1 MVVYMQRRIQ
11 LFICIRSSVDCL
23 ITSILHTMNTTHK
36 CHSLNV
42 LYNINT
48 YEAISP
54 EQYESNLTLFWG
66 PTAISSTDMD
76 LKSMIG
82 IGRPIIYVIIG
93 IIIIFLVY
101 YFRKERRKN

>member
-1 MVVYMQRRIQ
+1 M
-11 LFICIRSSVDCL
+11 
-23 ITSILHTMNTTHK
+23 
-36 CHSLNV
+36 
-42 LYNINT
+42 
-48 YEAISP
+48 
-54 EQYESNLTLFWG
+54 TLFRG
-66 PTAISSTDMD
+66 PTAISSIDLD